1 MGVLDEADVRALAGF
16 KGEDAPVT
24 SLYLDVDGAT
34 HVRRADLLKE
44 LDTLLRSVRTGV
56 ASGDVSIIRDL
67 KRMEDHVRG
76 GIDRSHVRGLAM
88 FSCSA
93 HDFWRVVELPV
104 AVRSQ
109 VVVNHTPA
117 VRQLESILDEY
128 ERFGML
134 LADRQRARM
143 FVYELGEII
152 ESSELF
158 EQLPRQEDDGRA
170 IRKDGVQDH
179 VAAHAHAHIKHAA
192 DVAFRVHQ
200 QRGFERFIISAPD
213 EIANELE
220 SVLHPY
226 LKERLVA
233 RCHVR
238 VDAPSEEIRAAA
250 LQVEAD
256 VERRRE
262 AATVARLRDAVGA
275 KGRGVAGLD
284 ATLRALVER
293 RVEVLLVSSSF
304 AAPGWRCGTCGWIGR
319 VGRSCPVDGVEMTAV
334 DDVVEEAIEE
344 ALAQSCE
351 VEICVGNADLD
362 VLGQVGALLRY

>member
-1 MGVLDEADVRALAGF
+1 VLNEADVRELAGF

-34 HVRRADLLKE
+34 HVRRSDLLKE
-44 LDTLLRSVRTGV
+44 LDLVLKSIGKDATKDPSV
-56 ASGDVSIIRDL
+56 AKDL
-67 KRMEDHVRG
+67 KRMQEHVRG
-76 GIDRSHVRGLAM
+76 GIDRSHIRGLAL

-117 VRQLESILDEY
+117 VRQLESVLDEY
-128 ERFGML
+128 ERFGIL
-134 LADRQRARM
+134 LADKQRARM
-143 FVYELGEII
+143 FVYELGELID
-152 ESSELF
+152 SNELF

-170 IRKDGVQDH
+170 IRRDGVQDH
-179 VAAHAHAHIKHAA
+179 VAARAHVHLKHAA
-192 DVAFRVHQ
+192 DVAFKVLQDH
-200 QRGFERFIISAPD
+200 GFERLIISAPD

-220 SVLHPY
+220 SLLHPY

-238 VDAPSEEIRAAA
+238 VDASHDAIRNAA

-256 VERRRE
+256 VERARE
-262 AATVARLRDAVGA
+262 AEAVSRLRDAVGSD
-275 KGRGVAGLD
+275 GRGVAGLD

-293 RVEVLLVSSSF
+293 RVEVLLVSSTYTT
-304 AAPGWRCGTCGWIGR
+304 PGWRCTTCGWIGR
-319 VGRSCPVDGVEMTAV
+319 VGRACPVDGQEMSAV
-334 DDVVEEAIEE
+334 ADVVEEAIEE

-362 VLGQVGALLRY
+362 VLGQMGALLRY

>member
-1 MGVLDEADVRALAGF
+1 
-16 KGEDAPVT
+16 
-24 SLYLDVDGAT
+24 
-34 HVRRADLLKE
+34 
-44 LDTLLRSVRTGV
+44 
-56 ASGDVSIIRDL
+56 
-67 KRMEDHVRG
+67 
-76 GIDRSHVRGLAM
+76 
-88 FSCSA
+88 
-93 HDFWRVVELPV
+93 
-104 AVRSQ
+104 
-109 VVVNHTPA
+109 
-117 VRQLESILDEY
+117 
-128 ERFGML
+128 
-134 LADRQRARM
+134 
-143 FVYELGEII
+143 
-152 ESSELF
+152 
-158 EQLPRQEDDGRA
+158 
-170 IRKDGVQDH
+170 VQDH